1 MSDNKKIAGILIE
14 NTIKSSGEI
23 ISIVGIGLN
32 VNQINFE
39 SLPKAT
45 SLSVVMG
52 SEFDKE
58 MVLLNILDKIKTN
71 ISVLK
76 NDLASELW
84 FEYNQKLF
92 KKGVPMPFSN
102 PKEEKFMGIIQNVNS
117 SGQLVVLLEND
128 AIATFGI
135 KEIQMLY

>member
-14 NTIKSSGEI
+14 NTIKSNGEI

-39 SLPKAT
+39 NLPKAT
-45 SLSVVMG
+45 SLSVLMD

-58 MVLLNILDKIKTN
+58 ILLFNIVDAIKTN
-71 ISVLK
+71 IAVLK
-76 NDLASELW
+76 NDLTSDLW
-84 FEYNQKLF
+84 LQYNQKLF

-102 PKEEKFMGIIQNVNS
+102 SKEEKFMGIIQNVNS
-117 SGQLVVLLEND
+117 SGHLVVLLEND
-128 AIATFGI
+128 VIETFGI
-135 KEIQMLY
+135 KEIQMLF